1 MPLGLTVPAKAPRPE
16 TMGGD
21 EARRSTSLTL
31 VEPVQWRRFMHA
43 QTGEPFLVLD
53 RAS

>member
-1 MPLGLTVPAKAPRPE
+1 MPLGLTVPAKTPRPE

-21 EARRSTSLTL
+21 DGKKVDVLTL
-31 VEPVQWRRFMHA
+31 DNLFVATFMHA

-53 RAS
+53 RAA